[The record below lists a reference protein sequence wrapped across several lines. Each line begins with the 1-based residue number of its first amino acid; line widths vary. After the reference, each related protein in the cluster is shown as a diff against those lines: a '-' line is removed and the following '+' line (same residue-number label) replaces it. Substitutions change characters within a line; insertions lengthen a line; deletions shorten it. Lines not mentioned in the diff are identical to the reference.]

1 MNKFQEK
8 FQKNFLNSTQM
19 AINTLLVI
27 LTFFLVILLTKEIWL
42 LAEIALF
49 DKYSHNVYKEFLASL
64 LTFFIYFE
72 FVSMIIKYF
81 KEDYHFP
88 LRYFMYIGITAT
100 IRVIIVDHES
110 GSDTLFFSL
119 GILSLVLGYSVISG
133 LSILKENLSDK
144 KKTNSI

>member
-8 FQKNFLNSTQM
+8 FQKNFLNLTQLS
-19 AINTLLVI
+19 INVLLFV
-27 LTFFLVILLTKEIWL
+27 LTVFLVVLLAKETWI

-49 DKYSHNVYKEFLASL
+49 NKYDHNVYKEFLASL

-119 GILSLVLGYSVISG
+119 GILSLVLGYSVISL
-133 LSILKENLSDK
+133 LSVLKEHLNKNTKNKLG
-144 KKTNSI
+144 